1 MNETYRKAVIH
12 LSSRT
17 AMTKQKRQSRTK
29 LFLKRFSKQKY
40 IFMLVVPG
48 VIWFIVFKYYPL
60 RFIINAFTN
69 YGTVANPR
77 FTGLANFQRLFLSP
91 NFWRAFRNTL
101 ILSFYNIVFY
111 FPIPI
116 ILALS
121 LNELKNQFAKKAA
134 QFVIYIP
141 HFLSWVVVGGLFNMM
156 LAPSD
161 GIINKALVSMGIIS
175 EPIYFIA
182 SVKWFRSV
190 LVGTEIWKSAGY
202 GAVIYIAAISSID
215 TQLYDAAAVDGA
227 GYWARTWHVT
237 LPGIRNTIA
246 TVLLLTLSRVMQM
259 FEQILVMYNS
269 AVMDVS
275 DVLRTFSYVEVLNR
289 GNVGYATAIGLFT
302 SIVSVL
308 LILGCN
314 LFSKKV
320 LDEEII

>member
-1 MNETYRKAVIH
+1 
-12 LSSRT
+12 
-17 AMTKQKRQSRTK
+17 
-29 LFLKRFSKQKY
+29 
-40 IFMLVVPG
+40 MLVVPG

-161 GIINKALVSMGIIS
+161 GIINKALISMGIIS
-175 EPIYFIA
+175 EPIYFMA

-275 DVLRTFSYVEVLNR
+275 DVLRTFSYVEGLNR

>member
-1 MNETYRKAVIH
+1 VIH

-175 EPIYFIA
+175 EPIYFMA

-275 DVLRTFSYVEVLNR
+275 DVLRTFSYVEGLNR

>member
-17 AMTKQKRQSRTK
+17 TMTKQKRQSRTK

-60 RFIINAFTN
+60 RFIIKAFTN
-69 YGTVANPR
+69 YGPVANPR

-161 GIINKALVSMGIIS
+161 GIINKALISMGIIS
-175 EPIYFIA
+175 EPIYFMA

-275 DVLRTFSYVEVLNR
+275 DVLRTFSYVEGLNR

>member
-175 EPIYFIA
+175 EPIYFMA

-289 GNVGYATAIGLFT
+289 GNIGYATAIGLFT

>member
-1 MNETYRKAVIH
+1 
-12 LSSRT
+12 
-17 AMTKQKRQSRTK
+17 
-29 LFLKRFSKQKY
+29 
-40 IFMLVVPG
+40 MLVVPG

-175 EPIYFIA
+175 EPIYFMA

-320 LDEEII
+320 LDDEII

>member
-1 MNETYRKAVIH
+1 MPSK
-12 LSSRT
+12 T
-17 AMTKQKRQSRTK
+17 ALTQPKGGAYKSKWQ

-40 IFMLVVPG
+40 IFMLVIPG
-48 VIWFIVFKYYPL
+48 VIWFILFKYYPL
-60 RFIINAFTN
+60 RFIMNAFTN
-69 YGTVANPR
+69 YGTVAKPR

-101 ILSFYNIVFY
+101 ILSFYNLVFY
-111 FPIPI
+111 FPVPI
-116 ILALS
+116 LLALS

-161 GIINKALVSMGIIS
+161 GIINKVLVSMGIIS
-175 EPIYFIA
+175 EPIYFMA
-182 SVKWFRSV
+182 SVKWFRTV

-275 DVLRTFSYVEVLNR
+275 DVLRTFSYVEGLNR

>member
-1 MNETYRKAVIH
+1 MPSK
-12 LSSRT
+12 T
-17 AMTKQKRQSRTK
+17 ALTQPKGVVYKSKWQ

-40 IFMLVVPG
+40 IFMLVIPG
-48 VIWFIVFKYYPL
+48 VIWFILFKYYPL
-60 RFIINAFTN
+60 RFIMNAFTN
-69 YGTVANPR
+69 YGTVAKPR

-101 ILSFYNIVFY
+101 ILSFYNLVFY
-111 FPIPI
+111 FPVPI
-116 ILALS
+116 LLALS

-161 GIINKALVSMGIIS
+161 GIINKVLVSMGIIS
-175 EPIYFIA
+175 EPIYFMA
-182 SVKWFRSV
+182 SVKWFRTV

-275 DVLRTFSYVEVLNR
+275 DVLRTFSYVEGLNR

>member
-1 MNETYRKAVIH
+1 
-12 LSSRT
+12 
-17 AMTKQKRQSRTK
+17 
-29 LFLKRFSKQKY
+29 
-40 IFMLVVPG
+40 MLVVPG
-48 VIWFIVFKYYPL
+48 VIWFILFKYYPL

-69 YGTVANPR
+69 YGTVAKPR

-91 NFWRAFRNTL
+91 NFWRAFKNTL
-101 ILSFYNIVFY
+101 ILSFYNIIFY
-111 FPIPI
+111 FPVPI

-121 LNELKNQFAKKAA
+121 LNELRNKFAKKAA
-134 QFVIYIP
+134 QFIIYIP

-161 GIINKALVSMGIIS
+161 GIVNKVLVSMGLL
-175 EPIYFIA
+175 EKPIYFMA
-182 SVKWFRSV
+182 SVDWFRKV

-269 AVMDVS
+269 AVMDVA
-275 DVLRTFSYVEVLNR
+275 DVLRTFSYVEGLNR

-302 SIVSVL
+302 SIVSVI
-308 LILGCN
+308 LIVGCN

-320 LDEEII
+320 LDEEIL

>member
-1 MNETYRKAVIH
+1 MIH

-175 EPIYFIA
+175 EPIYFMA

-275 DVLRTFSYVEVLNR
+275 DVLRTFSYVEGLNR

>member
-1 MNETYRKAVIH
+1 MIH

-17 AMTKQKRQSRTK
+17 TMTKQKRQSRTK

-175 EPIYFIA
+175 EPIYFMA

-275 DVLRTFSYVEVLNR
+275 DVLRTFSYVEGLNR

>member
-175 EPIYFIA
+175 EPIYFMA

>member
-1 MNETYRKAVIH
+1 MPSKTALTQPKGGTH
-12 LSSRT
+12 KSRW
-17 AMTKQKRQSRTK
+17 Q

-40 IFMLVVPG
+40 IFMLVIPG
-48 VIWFIVFKYYPL
+48 VIWFILFKYYPL
-60 RFIINAFTN
+60 RFIVNAFTN
-69 YGTVANPR
+69 YGTVAKPR

-101 ILSFYNIVFY
+101 ILSFYNLVFY
-111 FPIPI
+111 FPVPI

-161 GIINKALVSMGIIS
+161 GIINKALVSMGTIS
-175 EPIYFIA
+175 EPIYFMA
-182 SVKWFRSV
+182 SIKWFRTV
-190 LVGTEIWKSAGY
+190 LVGTEVWKSAGY

-227 GYWARTWHVT
+227 GYWAKTWHVT

-275 DVLRTFSYVEVLNR
+275 DVLRTFSYVEGLNR

-320 LDEEII
+320 LDEQII

>member
-101 ILSFYNIVFY
+101 ILSFYNLVFY

-175 EPIYFIA
+175 EPIYFMA

>member
-1 MNETYRKAVIH
+1 MPGKT
-12 LSSRT
+12 L
-17 AMTKQKRQSRTK
+17 QSLQTQPTSK
-29 LFLKRFSKQKY
+29 WQLFLKRFAKQKY
-40 IFMLVVPG
+40 IFMLVIPG
-48 VIWFIVFKYYPL
+48 VIWFILFKYYPL
-60 RFIINAFTN
+60 RFIYNAFTN
-69 YGTVANPR
+69 YGTVAHPR

-91 NFWRAFRNTL
+91 NFWRVFRNTL
-101 ILSFYNIVFY
+101 ILSFYNLIFY

-121 LNELKNQFAKKAA
+121 LNELKNHFAKKAA

-161 GIINKALVSMGIIS
+161 GIINKVLVSTGILS
-175 EPIYFIA
+175 EPIYFMA
-182 SVKWFRSV
+182 SVKWFRTV

-246 TVLLLTLSRVMQM
+246 TVLLLTLARVMQM

-269 AVMDVS
+269 AVMDVA
-275 DVLRTFSYVEVLNR
+275 DVLRTFSYVEGLNR

-302 SIVSVL
+302 SIVSVI

-314 LFSKKV
+314 IFSKKV
-320 LDEEII
+320 LDEEIL

>member
-1 MNETYRKAVIH
+1 MIH

-77 FTGLANFQRLFLSP
+77 FAGLANFQRLFLSP

-175 EPIYFIA
+175 EPIYFMA

-275 DVLRTFSYVEVLNR
+275 DVLRTFSYVEGLNR

>member
-1 MNETYRKAVIH
+1 MIH

-175 EPIYFIA
+175 EPIYFMA

-202 GAVIYIAAISSID
+202 GAVIYITAISSID

>member
-1 MNETYRKAVIH
+1 MIH

>member
-1 MNETYRKAVIH
+1 M
-12 LSSRT
+12 
-17 AMTKQKRQSRTK
+17 
-29 LFLKRFSKQKY
+29 
-40 IFMLVVPG
+40 
-48 VIWFIVFKYYPL
+48 
-60 RFIINAFTN
+60 
-69 YGTVANPR
+69 
-77 FTGLANFQRLFLSP
+77 
-91 NFWRAFRNTL
+91 
-101 ILSFYNIVFY
+101 
-111 FPIPI
+111 
-116 ILALS
+116 ALS

-161 GIINKALVSMGIIS
+161 GIINKALISMGIIS
-175 EPIYFIA
+175 EPIYFMA

-275 DVLRTFSYVEVLNR
+275 DVLRTFSYVEGLNR

>member
-12 LSSRT
+12 LSSQT
-17 AMTKQKRQSRTK
+17 TTTKQKRPSKTK
-29 LFLKRFSKQKY
+29 PFLKRFSKQKY

-48 VIWFIVFKYYPL
+48 LIWFILFKYYPL

-69 YGTVANPR
+69 YGTVAKPR
-77 FTGLANFQRLFLSP
+77 FIGLANFQRLFLSP

-161 GIINKALVSMGIIS
+161 GIINKALVSMGMIS
-175 EPIYFIA
+175 EPIYFMA

-275 DVLRTFSYVEVLNR
+275 DVLRTFSYVEGLNR

>member
-1 MNETYRKAVIH
+1 MPSK
-12 LSSRT
+12 T
-17 AMTKQKRQSRTK
+17 ALTQPKGGVYKSKWQ

-40 IFMLVVPG
+40 IFMLVIPG
-48 VIWFIVFKYYPL
+48 VIWFILFKYYPL
-60 RFIINAFTN
+60 RFIMNAFTN
-69 YGTVANPR
+69 YGTVAKPR

-101 ILSFYNIVFY
+101 ILSFYNLVFY
-111 FPIPI
+111 FPVPI
-116 ILALS
+116 LLALS

-161 GIINKALVSMGIIS
+161 GIINKVLVSMGIIS
-175 EPIYFIA
+175 EPIYFMA
-182 SVKWFRSV
+182 SVKWFRTV

-275 DVLRTFSYVEVLNR
+275 DVLRTFSYVEGLNR

>member
-1 MNETYRKAVIH
+1 
-12 LSSRT
+12 
-17 AMTKQKRQSRTK
+17 MTKQKRQSRTK

-161 GIINKALVSMGIIS
+161 GIINKALISMGIIS
-175 EPIYFIA
+175 EPIYFMA

-275 DVLRTFSYVEVLNR
+275 DVLRTFSYVEGLNR

>member
-175 EPIYFIA
+175 EPIYFMA

-275 DVLRTFSYVEVLNR
+275 DVLRTFSYVEGLNR

>member
-77 FTGLANFQRLFLSP
+77 FAGLANFQRLFLSP

-175 EPIYFIA
+175 EPIYFMA

-275 DVLRTFSYVEVLNR
+275 DVLRTFSYVEGLNR

>member
-1 MNETYRKAVIH
+1 MIH

-175 EPIYFIA
+175 EPIYFMA

>member
-17 AMTKQKRQSRTK
+17 TMTKQKRQSRTK

-161 GIINKALVSMGIIS
+161 GIINKALISMGIIS
-175 EPIYFIA
+175 EPIYFMA

-275 DVLRTFSYVEVLNR
+275 DVLRTFSYVEGLNR

>member
-1 MNETYRKAVIH
+1 
-12 LSSRT
+12 
-17 AMTKQKRQSRTK
+17 
-29 LFLKRFSKQKY
+29 
-40 IFMLVVPG
+40 MLVVPG
-48 VIWFIVFKYYPL
+48 VRWFIVFKYYPL

-101 ILSFYNIVFY
+101 ILSFYKIVFY

-175 EPIYFIA
+175 EPIYFMA

-275 DVLRTFSYVEVLNR
+275 DVLRTFSYVEGLNR

>member
-175 EPIYFIA
+175 EPIYFMA

-246 TVLLLTLSRVMQM
+246 TVLQLTLSRVMQM

-275 DVLRTFSYVEVLNR
+275 DVLRTFSYVEGLNR

>member
-1 MNETYRKAVIH
+1 MIH

-161 GIINKALVSMGIIS
+161 GIINKALVSM
-175 EPIYFIA
+175 
-182 SVKWFRSV
+182 
-190 LVGTEIWKSAGY
+190 
-202 GAVIYIAAISSID
+202 
-215 TQLYDAAAVDGA
+215 DAAAVDGA

-237 LPGIRNTIA
+237 LPDIRNTIA

>member
-1 MNETYRKAVIH
+1 
-12 LSSRT
+12 
-17 AMTKQKRQSRTK
+17 
-29 LFLKRFSKQKY
+29 
-40 IFMLVVPG
+40 MLVVPG

-175 EPIYFIA
+175 EPIYFMA

-275 DVLRTFSYVEVLNR
+275 DVLRTFSYVEGLNR

>member
-1 MNETYRKAVIH
+1 
-12 LSSRT
+12 
-17 AMTKQKRQSRTK
+17 
-29 LFLKRFSKQKY
+29 
-40 IFMLVVPG
+40 MLVVPG

-175 EPIYFIA
+175 EPIYFMA
-182 SVKWFRSV
+182 SVKWFLSV

-275 DVLRTFSYVEVLNR
+275 DVLRTFSYVEGLNR

>member
-1 MNETYRKAVIH
+1 MIH

-17 AMTKQKRQSRTK
+17 TMTKQKRQSRTK

-161 GIINKALVSMGIIS
+161 GIINKALISMGIIS
-175 EPIYFIA
+175 EPIYFMA

-275 DVLRTFSYVEVLNR
+275 DVLRTFSYVEGLNR